1 MKKTI
6 FDKRKKKKKSAAK
19 RLSIYENP
27 SNILRSKK
35 AYDLKIAQSII
46 CVKEY
51 FYAFLYPERYYT
63 SGK

>member
-1 MKKTI
+1 M
-6 FDKRKKKKKSAAK
+6 KSAAK
-19 RLSIYENP
+19 RPSIYEKP

-46 CVKEY
+46 YVKEY
-51 FYAFLYPERYYT
+51 SYAFLYPERYYT